1 MKLDN
6 GTLQRFR
13 ESGIHCISL
22 LHADHAFTANG
33 VQNFFFSGSSVTEG
47 VRSLDIGSGCKPI
60 KRLTPAFVHYFVKT
74 NLLAN
79 ARCRLRLT
87 AQVGDVRFNVLAYER
102 QLVSEGGTTKI
113 ALNGLTVYLPTDA
126 NPTVRILS

>member
-60 KRLTPAFVHYFVKT
+60 KRLTPAFVHYFVK
-74 NLLAN
+74 
-79 ARCRLRLT
+79 
-87 AQVGDVRFNVLAYER
+87 VGDCGANIFIEKFSFLSLDEPPRER
-102 QLVSEGGTTKI
+102 AMPSPSHRTGWRCPV
-113 ALNGLTVYLPTDA
+113 
-126 NPTVRILS
+126 